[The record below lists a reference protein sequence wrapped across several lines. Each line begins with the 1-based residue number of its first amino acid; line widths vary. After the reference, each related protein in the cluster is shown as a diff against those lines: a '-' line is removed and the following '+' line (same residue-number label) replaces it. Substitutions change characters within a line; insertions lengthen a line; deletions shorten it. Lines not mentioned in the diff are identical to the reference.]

1 MNNVHLS
8 PKHFNSITY
17 FTKANYLKYLPGD
30 KSVALNWFKNGLDMK
45 YDNTNAKIGT
55 FYVDGKMGGGSTTC
69 FICLRA
75 SNVTNN
81 GDGGFWVGTDV
92 DFVLQ
97 RQTMSRG
104 VFTDCSDVRLGI
116 NIPNTK
122 TPQIIDMA
130 KLFHLNN
137 CYVFSNQQSTSTNS
151 TGYHSIGVPNNN
163 YTKYPSYT
171 NCTFKAY
178 LRDVV
183 NDLPEIQGGQV
194 IQYAYGWADVLT
206 ADEIKIATDKGWTL
220 A

>member
-45 YDNTNAKIGT
+45 NDNTGAKIGT
-55 FYVDGKMGGGSTTC
+55 FYVDGKMGGGSSTA

-75 SNVTNN
+75 SNVTND
-81 GDGGFWVGTDV
+81 GYGGFWVGTDA
-92 DFVLQ
+92 DYILQ
-97 RQTMSRG
+97 RHTMTKG
-104 VFTDCSDVRLGI
+104 IFTDCSDAALRI
-116 NIPNTK
+116 NIPNSK

-137 CYVFSNQQSTSTNS
+137 CCVFSNQAPTSTNS
-151 TGYHSIGVPNNN
+151 TGYHSIGIPNNN

-183 NDLPEIQGGQV
+183 NDLPEIQGGIVSQLKYSWSD
-194 IQYAYGWADVLT
+194 ILT